1 MSKINHQVEL
11 EIENRELK
19 AEIVE
24 CLRMKEEMNKLLH
37 AVEQSPSTV
46 MITDVNGN
54 IEYVNPKFTQLT
66 GYTSEEVLG
75 KNPRILKPSCKSSE
89 EYRELWETITSGREW
104 RGEFYNRKKNGEF
117 YWENASISPVR
128 NSQGVITHFIAVKE
142 DITEHKRIEDELR
155 KLSLAIE
162 QSSSTVVITNNW
174 GIIEYVNPKF
184 TQLTGYRP
192 EEVIGKNPRILKPD
206 NISSDEFHHMW
217 ETISSGKEWRG
228 EFCNKKKN
236 GELYW
241 EYASISPVRNT
252 KGVITH
258 FIAVKEDI
266 TERKKAEEERNKHI
280 HELEDLMS
288 FSAITNEAMQDEAL
302 FKHLSSALQDHFA
315 PDVIAAVMIDRE
327 RNMLYVPLTEPP
339 IPAQELI
346 KNEAVFDPSLCDTL
360 KTGRIQVVNDIYEKP
375 PCSCIGYKI
384 KEGGYICLPLIAGSI
399 TFGMVILF
407 RKDMSCWNDDKIRR
421 LMTNYVGVT
430 ALSLHRLELLD
441 IAKHTNVT
449 DELTGVYNHRFF
461 NEILSKQLSLAKR
474 RNEHVSLF
482 IVEVDNFRRIQDTCG
497 NDVGNRLLQQI
508 AGILNDFLRDAGII
522 ARYGNEEFAIIM
534 PALYKTR
541 ALVKADDLRRMI
553 ESADFDTN
561 IGGEVMKITV
571 GIGVASF
578 PDQVKDQETLI
589 KYANKALYRAREE
602 GGNRIS
608 AM

>member
-1 MSKINHQVEL
+1 MSKTNHQLEL

-37 AVEQSPSTV
+37 AV
-46 MITDVNGN
+46 
-54 IEYVNPKFTQLT
+54 
-66 GYTSEEVLG
+66 
-75 KNPRILKPSCKSSE
+75 
-89 EYRELWETITSGREW
+89 
-104 RGEFYNRKKNGEF
+104 
-117 YWENASISPVR
+117 
-128 NSQGVITHFIAVKE
+128 
-142 DITEHKRIEDELR
+142 
-155 KLSLAIE
+155 E

-280 HELEDLMS
+280 RELEDLMS
-288 FSAITNEAMQDEAL
+288 FTTITNEAMQDEAL
-302 FKHLSSALQDHFA
+302 FKHLASALQDHFA
-315 PDVIAAVMIDRE
+315 PDVIAVVMLDRE

-346 KNEAVFDPSLCDTL
+346 KNEAVFDPSLCGAL
-360 KTGRIQVVNDIYEKP
+360 KTGRIQVVNDIHEKP
-375 PCSCIGYKI
+375 PCACIGYKI
-384 KEGGYICLPLIAGSI
+384 KEGGYICLPLIAGDI
-399 TFGMVILF
+399 TFGMVILY

-421 LMTNYVGVT
+421 LMANYVGVT

-482 IVEVDNFRRIQDTCG
+482 ILEVDNFRRIQDTCG

-508 AGILNDFLRDAGII
+508 ARILNDFLRDAGII

-553 ESADFDTN
+553 ESADFDT
-561 IGGEVMKITV
+561 IGGEETMKITV

-578 PDQVKDQETLI
+578 PDQVKDQESLI
-589 KYANKALYRAREE
+589 KYANKALYRAKEE
-602 GGNRIS
+602 GGNRIA